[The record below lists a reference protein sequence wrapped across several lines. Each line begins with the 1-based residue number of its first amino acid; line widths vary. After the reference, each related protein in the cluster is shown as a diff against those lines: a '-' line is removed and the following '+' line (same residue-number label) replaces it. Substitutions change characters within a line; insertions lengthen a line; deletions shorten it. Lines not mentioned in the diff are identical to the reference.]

1 MVESIDLFVFRN
13 RWAIQ
18 RFNGSLLYRQS
29 QLFFKN
35 GCLASGLAT
44 HRAHSSPNIW
54 QPTFSL
60 LDQKTHRFVA
70 TNIVYLI
77 PLGVRYDQHL
87 QSLCQI
93 HVSSG
98 IKLAY
103 HRQWT

>member
-1 MVESIDLFVFRN
+1 M
-13 RWAIQ
+13 A
-18 RFNGSLLYRQS
+18 RFLYRQS

-44 HRAHSSPNIW
+44 HHVPTRRQTSGNQHSPCWIK
-54 QPTFSL
+54 
-60 LDQKTHRFVA
+60 KTHRFVA

-98 IKLAY
+98 IKLVY
-103 HRQWT
+103 HHQWT